1 MSTEKEIFH
10 EHLKR
15 TRLKRTDQRDLILD
29 VFIGTEGHISVEELY
44 DLVKKKDPSVG
55 FTTVYRT
62 MKLMTEAGLAHEV
75 RFTDGRA
82 RYEHEYN
89 HDHHDHFIC
98 SNCNSV
104 IEFYSAEIE
113 KLQEEIAHQYNF
125 TIQDHSHRIF
135 GICSNCQEKNSN
147 IGIAKARSFS

>member
-1 MSTEKEIFH
+1 MIPNK
-10 EHLKR
+10 
-15 TRLKRTDQRDLILD
+15 TRI
-29 VFIGTEGHISVEELY
+29 ISTEGHISVEELY
-44 DLVKKKDPSVG
+44 DLVKKKDSSVG

-98 SNCNSV
+98 SNCDSV
-104 IEFYSAEIE
+104 FEFYSAEIE
-113 KLQEEIAHQYNF
+113 KLQEEIARQYSF
-125 TIQDHSHRIF
+125 KIQDHSHRIF
-135 GICSNCQEKNSN
+135 GICSNCQEKNTSV
-147 IGIAKARSFS
+147 GVAAVRSYS

>member
-15 TRLKRTDQRDLILD
+15 ARLKRTDQRDLILD
-29 VFIGTEGHISVEELY
+29 VFVNTEGHVSVEELY
-44 DLVKKKDPSVG
+44 DLVKKKDSSVG

-62 MKLMTEAGLAHEV
+62 VKLMTEAGLAHEV

-98 SNCNSV
+98 SICSSV

-113 KLQEEIAHQYNF
+113 KLQEEIARQHNF
-125 TIQDHSHRIF
+125 KIQDHSHRIF
-135 GICSNCQEKNSN
+135 GICGSCQEKNN
-147 IGIAKARSFS
+147 NTAAKARSYS

>member
-1 MSTEKEIFH
+1 MTTEKEIFH

-29 VFIGTEGHISVEELY
+29 VFIGTEGHMSVEELY

-89 HDHHDHFIC
+89 HDHHDHLIC
-98 SNCNSV
+98 NECNAI
-104 IEFYSAEIE
+104 IEFYSQEIE
-113 KLQEEIAHQYNF
+113 KLQEEIARQHKF
-125 TIQDHSHRIF
+125 KIKDHSHRVF
-135 GICSNCQEKNSN
+135 GICSDCQEKANVGMAMRKTYS
-147 IGIAKARSFS
+147 